1 MALGDISRTAGFPRQ
16 VGNMWM
22 IVGTLE
28 ASSTGTAFALTDS
41 SSTLVSCSV
50 QNEDDVDTYT
60 RVALNSS
67 AGVADTLQGSVYVD
81 TSSAGVDT
89 FRFCAFYI

>member
-1 MALGDISRTAGFPRQ
+1 MAIGDISRTAGFPRQ
-16 VGNMWM
+16 IGNMWM

-28 ASSTGTAFALTDS
+28 AGAVGTAFALTDS

-50 QNEDDVDTYT
+50 QNEDEVNTYI
-60 RVALNSS
+60 RVTLNSS

-81 TSSAGVDT
+81 TSEAGPDT